1 MDPDDPYFHRMT
13 ANLAEEAWATL
24 PLVARLLGL
33 PLPGMRMLLAPSLTG
48 LLVDPLPAFRLATTP
63 LATGAPGVW
72 VVPAS
77 AISAMLFPRHCCLH
91 RGFPMV
97 SGGQARH
104 EQIERR
110 VAGVGRVKAVVEGS
124 PPFRH
129 GGSDDNADDSDRLVV
144 GF

>member
-1 MDPDDPYFHRMT
+1 
-13 ANLAEEAWATL
+13 
-24 PLVARLLGL
+24 
-33 PLPGMRMLLAPSLTG
+33 MRMLFVPSLTG
-48 LLVDPLPAFRLATTP
+48 ILVDPLPAFRLSATP
-63 LATGAPGVW
+63 LATGAPGMR

-129 GGSDDNADDSDRLVV
+129 GGSDDNADDRLVV